1 MHILVKETGRVAEVP
16 ESVGNEMIA
25 GGHASPA
32 DTPGRSEAP
41 RSETPKFEP
50 LKVEK

>member
-1 MHILVKETGRVAEVP
+1 MRILVKATGRVAEVP
-16 ESVGNEMIA
+16 ESIGNEMIA

-32 DTPGRSEAP
+32 DVPAGASPG